1 MFVELIMES
10 EEKKD
15 RRTKKDSTIS
25 QERRKE
31 QRRKDNK
38 VSENTPIRRNEDWDT
53 IDKEFK

>member
-1 MFVELIMES
+1 MES

-38 VSENTPIRRNEDWDT
+38 VSENTPIRRNEDWDK
-53 IDKEFK
+53 IDKAFK